1 MSRRNQAEDD
11 PIYNRLGVLR
21 AERGISRQELADAV
35 GVHYQTIGYLE
46 RGAWHP
52 SLGLALKIARFFDL
66 PVEAVFCDRPF
77 EPMSTRLYGARN
89 EEKT

>member
-1 MSRRNQAEDD
+1 MSRRNQAESD

-21 AERGISRQELADAV
+21 AERGISRQILADAV

-52 SLGLALKIARFFDL
+52 SLGLAIKIARFFEL
-66 PVEAVFCDRPF
+66 PVEAIFSDQPF
-77 EPMSTRLYGARN
+77 EPMSTRLYGGRT
-89 EEKT
+89 EKKP

>member
-1 MSRRNQAEDD
+1 MSRHNQAEGD

-21 AERGISRQELADAV
+21 AERGVSRQSLAEAV

-66 PVEAVFCDRPF
+66 PIEAIFSDHPF
-77 EPMSTRLYGARN
+77 EPMSTRIYGTRN
-89 EEKT
+89 EEKP